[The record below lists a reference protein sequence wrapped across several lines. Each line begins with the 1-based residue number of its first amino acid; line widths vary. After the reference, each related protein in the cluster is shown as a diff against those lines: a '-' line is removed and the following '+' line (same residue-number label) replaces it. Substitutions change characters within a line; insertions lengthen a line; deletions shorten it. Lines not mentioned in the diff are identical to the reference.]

1 MIGLTLKQAK
11 AGFFDRAVVQN
22 ATTVAERKVL
32 SRFGAFVRQRAKT
45 SIRPRA
51 NPSPPGSPPSSHV
64 GLLRQHLYFA
74 WDRDRRSVV
83 IGPVRLNKGQGD
95 TPPLLEYGGTA
106 MRRRWGRSY
115 LAHYRPRPFM
125 RPAFDAE
132 VPRLPPHWRNSIR

>member
-11 AGFFDRAVVQN
+11 AGFFDRAAVLS
-22 ATTVAERKVL
+22 ATSIAERKVL

-45 SIRPRA
+45 SIRPRKDSSA
-51 NPSPPGSPPSSHV
+51 PGSPPSSHV

-95 TPPLLEYGGTA
+95 APMLLEYGGTA
-106 MRRRWGRSY
+106 TRSRWGRSY
-115 LAHYRPRPFM
+115 LAHYRARPFM

-132 VPRLPPHWRNSIR
+132 LPRLPPQWRNSIR